1 MSEHKK
7 GLSVDVLVGDLAGDH
22 RVEAREGGHQVREAD
37 RAQVLEVFPVQ
48 MGQLLRQEVGVL
60 CRGKRKLAGCLRGFP
75 YMTSAEKGG
84 GGNTA
89 NLRKNSTVWGGNL
102 WERFCYMFSVISPC
116 LLGQHGSCSTAVQP
130 NSL

>member
-75 YMTSAEKGG
+75 YMTSAEKGEG
-84 GGNTA
+84 EILQICG
-89 NLRKNSTVWGGNL
+89 KTVQSGAATCGKG
-102 WERFCYMFSVISPC
+102 FVIC
-116 LLGQHGSCSTAVQP
+116 FL
-130 NSL
+130 